1 MISQKEGLRRFKV
14 LQEQAYRKMVKKNKD
29 YATPK
34 DFLSNFR
41 ESERFGETIIM
52 GVMNRASDKWS
63 RLCNII
69 KNKEINVKDET
80 LKDTLIDLSNYALLI
95 LIASEEK

>member
-1 MISQKEGLRRFKV
+1 
-14 LQEQAYRKMVKKNKD
+14 MVKKNKD
-29 YATPK
+29 YAIPK

-41 ESERFGETIIM
+41 ESERFGETTIM